1 VADASS
7 LPTIERA
14 RCSRAGRLRRAGL
27 RLLVPTALVVAVGVV
42 IAGPSVAADK
52 AEKAESSGKDEKKN
66 DKKDDK
72 KDEKKDEKKSEKDG
86 KAETGAKTAAASGNG
101 GAPGQPGE
109 AATPGSKGAA
119 AAPSADD
126 AASSKRRGPAL
137 LRSAQSKRPA
147 VSAPVAAKPGEE
159 PPPPSPLTMDAL
171 RQDMKR
177 GKDSGGISPD
187 APARTK
193 VEQVLAEMVKTR
205 AALRDDT
212 SKLENLTVEGLSAGD
227 AAAPG
232 GGPAAPGAPG
242 QPPQK
247 NPLDVLAKALRG
259 IKPDQAAP
267 IVARIDRR
275 LAATVLLKMP
285 PVDAGKIM
293 GALKPDVA
301 AEIATEI
308 AMRAKPQ
315 HPLVGMGVKR

>member
-1 VADASS
+1 VADAFSS
-7 LPTIERA
+7 LTIERA
-14 RCSRAGRLRRAGL
+14 RRSRAGRLRHAGL
-27 RLLVPTALVVAVGVV
+27 RLLLPTALVVAAVVGLV
-42 IAGPSVAADK
+42 IASPSVAADK
-52 AEKAESSGKDEKKN
+52 AEKVESAGKDEKKGE
-66 DKKDDK
+66 KKEEK
-72 KDEKKDEKKSEKDG
+72 KTEKDEKAQTSG
-86 KAETGAKTAAASGNG
+86 KTATASGIG
-101 GAPGQPGE
+101 GAPGQE
-109 AATPGSKGAA
+109 APAA
-119 AAPSADD
+119 AKGVAGAPPAED
-126 AASSKRRGPAL
+126 AASSKRHGPAL
-137 LRSAQSKRPA
+137 LRSAQSKRPVA
-147 VSAPVAAKPGEE
+147 VAPAPAKPGEE

-212 SKLENLTVEGLSAGD
+212 SKLENLTVDGLSAGE

-232 GGPAAPGAPG
+232 SGPAAPGAPG

-259 IKPDQAAP
+259 IKPDQAEP
-267 IVARIDRR
+267 IVTRIDRR
-275 LAATVLLKMP
+275 LAATILLKMP

-293 GALKPDVA
+293 GALKPEVA

-315 HPLVGMGVKR
+315 HPMLGMGAKR

>member
-1 VADASS
+1 MVEGPSPS
-7 LPTIERA
+7 MTKA
-14 RCSRAGRLRRAGL
+14 RPRRPGL
-27 RLLVPTALVVAVGVV
+27 RLLALVAGVGAGALLAPAGVA
-42 IAGPSVAADK
+42 AADK
-52 AEKAESSGKDEKKN
+52 TEKVEKTEKAGN
-66 DKKDDK
+66 A
-72 KDEKKDEKKSEKDG
+72 G
-86 KAETGAKTAAASGNG
+86 KAEKPAAPTTASGAG
-101 GAPGQPGE
+101 GAPGTE
-109 AATPGSKGAA
+109 ATPGAKGPSGAA
-119 AAPSADD
+119 AAEDGP
-126 AASSKRRGPAL
+126 SSKRRGPPL
-137 LRSAQSKRPA
+137 LRSAQAKRPA
-147 VSAPVAAKPGEE
+147 APAQSPAKPGED

-212 SKLENLTVEGLSAGD
+212 SKLENLTLDGLSSGEAG
-227 AAAPG
+227 APA
-232 GGPAAPGAPG
+232 GGPAVPGAPG

-275 LAATVLLKMP
+275 LAATVLLRMP

-315 HPLVGMGVKR
+315 HPLLGMGAKR

>member
-1 VADASS
+1 MADGLSRIAQ
-7 LPTIERA
+7 RDA
-14 RCSRAGRLRRAGL
+14 RAGRPGRAGARGL
-27 RLLVPTALVVAVGVV
+27 ALAMLVAGAALMPASVG
-42 IAGPSVAADK
+42 AADK
-52 AEKAESSGKDEKKN
+52 VEKAESADKGGSAAKPDKSDKSDKDKNEGGKT
-66 DKKDDK
+66 
-72 KDEKKDEKKSEKDG
+72 S
-86 KAETGAKTAAASGNG
+86 AAPGAG
-101 GAPGQPGE
+101 GAAGAE
-109 AATPGSKGAA
+109 AATAGAKSPTGA
-119 AAPSADD
+119 TEDGT
-126 AASSKRRGPAL
+126 SSKRHGPPL
-137 LRSAQSKRPA
+137 LRSAQTKRPA
-147 VSAPVAAKPGEE
+147 APPPAPVKPGED

-212 SKLENLTVEGLSAGD
+212 SRLENLTVDGLSAGD

-232 GGPAAPGAPG
+232 GGPAVPGAPG

-308 AMRAKPQ
+308 AMRARPQ
-315 HPLVGMGVKR
+315 HPLLGMGAKR

>member
-1 VADASS
+1 MDRRV
-7 LPTIERA
+7 
-14 RCSRAGRLRRAGL
+14 SRPRRAGVRAL
-27 RLLVPTALVVAVGVV
+27 AFGALVLGAGGVLAP
-42 IAGPSVAADK
+42 AGAAAADK
-52 AEKAESSGKDEKKN
+52 AEKVETAEKGANAGKPEKN
-66 DKKDDK
+66 
-72 KDEKKDEKKSEKDG
+72 
-86 KAETGAKTAAASGNG
+86 AKTDKNEKTAKPAASAGAG
-101 GAPGQPGE
+101 GAPGTE
-109 AATPGSKGAA
+109 AATPSANGQSGAA
-119 AAPSADD
+119 PAEDGT
-126 AASSKRRGPAL
+126 SSKRHGPPL
-137 LRSAQSKRPA
+137 LRSAQTKRPA
-147 VSAPVAAKPGEE
+147 AAPPPPVKPGED

-177 GKDSGGISPD
+177 GKDAGGISPD

-212 SKLENLTVEGLSAGD
+212 SKLESLTLDGLSAGE
-227 AAAPG
+227 AGAPG

-315 HPLVGMGVKR
+315 HPLLGMGAKR

>member
-1 VADASS
+1 VADVSARLAQREDSS
-7 LPTIERA
+7 RSP
-14 RCSRAGRLRRAGL
+14 AGRLRRFGRRVLGPA
-27 RLLVPTALVVAVGVV
+27 ALVAVMG
-42 IAGPSVAADK
+42 AGAARPGVAADK
-52 AEKAESSGKDEKKN
+52 AAKAESTEKSDKGKSDEKVSPADKDIKADKAAKADKADKA
-66 DKKDDK
+66 DKKDDA
-72 KDEKKDEKKSEKDG
+72 G
-86 KAETGAKTAAASGNG
+86 KPEADAKTAAAAGV
-101 GAPGQPGE
+101 APAE
-109 AATPGSKGAA
+109 DATG
-119 AAPSADD
+119 
-126 AASSKRRGPAL
+126 SKRRGPTL

-147 VSAPVAAKPGEE
+147 PPTPAAAKPGED

-177 GKDSGGISPD
+177 SKDSGGINPD

-205 AALRDDT
+205 TALRDDT
-212 SKLENLTVEGLSAGD
+212 SRLENLTLDGLSSGEAG
-227 AAAPG
+227 AAGAPG

-315 HPLVGMGVKR
+315 HPMLGMGAKR

>member
-1 VADASS
+1 VADTSPLAK
-7 LPTIERA
+7 EMGGRA
-14 RCSRAGRLRRAGL
+14 LAGRLRSSGL
-27 RLLVPTALVVAVGVV
+27 RLILSGALVVVIGAVV
-42 IAGPSVAADK
+42 ARPSVAADK
-52 AEKAESSGKDEKKN
+52 AETAEKGDKSDKAE
-66 DKKDDK
+66 
-72 KDEKKDEKKSEKDG
+72 
-86 KAETGAKTAAASGNG
+86 KAEKGAKSVTASGAA
-101 GAPGQPGE
+101 GASGQE
-109 AATPGSKGAA
+109 AATSSPKGAA
-119 AAPSADD
+119 AGAAADD

-137 LRSAQSKRPA
+137 LRSAPKRPA
-147 VSAPVAAKPGEE
+147 APPPPPAKPGED
-159 PPPPSPLTMDAL
+159 PAPPSPLTMDAL
-171 RQDMKR
+171 RQEVKR

-212 SKLENLTVEGLSAGD
+212 SKLENLTVDGLSAGE
-227 AAAPG
+227 AGAPG

-308 AMRAKPQ
+308 AMRARPQ
-315 HPLVGMGVKR
+315 HPLLGMGAKR

>member
-1 VADASS
+1 MAEASS
-7 LPTIERA
+7 AVVEMDR
-14 RCSRAGRLRRAGL
+14 RAGRLRRAAIRVLALGT
-27 RLLVPTALVVAVGVV
+27 LVGGAGAVLAPARVG
-42 IAGPSVAADK
+42 AADK
-52 AEKAESSGKDEKKN
+52 VEKVEASEKAANSGKLEKNEKPEKN
-66 DKKDDK
+66 
-72 KDEKKDEKKSEKDG
+72 
-86 KAETGAKTAAASGNG
+86 AKPAASAGGG
-101 GAPGQPGE
+101 GAAGTE
-109 AATPGSKGAA
+109 AATESAKGSSGAA
-119 AAPSADD
+119 PAEDGASA
-126 AASSKRRGPAL
+126 KRRGPQL

-147 VSAPVAAKPGEE
+147 AAAPPAVKPGED

-177 GKDSGGISPD
+177 GKDAGGISPD

-212 SKLENLTVEGLSAGD
+212 SKLENLTIDGLSAGE
-227 AAAPG
+227 A
-232 GGPAAPGAPG
+232 GGPGAGPAVPGAPG

-315 HPLVGMGVKR
+315 HQLLGMGAKR

>member
-1 VADASS
+1 MADTSPLAK
-7 LPTIERA
+7 EMGGRA
-14 RCSRAGRLRRAGL
+14 LAGRLRSSGL
-27 RLLVPTALVVAVGVV
+27 RLILSGALVVVIGAVV
-42 IAGPSVAADK
+42 ARPSVAADK
-52 AEKAESSGKDEKKN
+52 AETAEKGDKSDKAE
-66 DKKDDK
+66 
-72 KDEKKDEKKSEKDG
+72 
-86 KAETGAKTAAASGNG
+86 KAEKGAKSVTASGAA
-101 GAPGQPGE
+101 GASGQE
-109 AATPGSKGAA
+109 AATSSPKGAA
-119 AAPSADD
+119 AGAAADD

-137 LRSAQSKRPA
+137 LRSAPKRPA
-147 VSAPVAAKPGEE
+147 APPPPPAKPGED
-159 PPPPSPLTMDAL
+159 PAPPSPLTMDAL
-171 RQDMKR
+171 RQEVKR

-212 SKLENLTVEGLSAGD
+212 SKLENLTVDGLSAGE
-227 AAAPG
+227 AGAPG

-308 AMRAKPQ
+308 AMRARPQ
-315 HPLVGMGVKR
+315 HPLLGMGAKR

>member
-1 VADASS
+1 MADTSPLAK
-7 LPTIERA
+7 EMGGRA
-14 RCSRAGRLRRAGL
+14 LAGRLRSSGL
-27 RLLVPTALVVAVGVV
+27 RLILSGALVVVIGAVV
-42 IAGPSVAADK
+42 ARPSVAADK
-52 AEKAESSGKDEKKN
+52 AETADKSDKSDKAE
-66 DKKDDK
+66 
-72 KDEKKDEKKSEKDG
+72 
-86 KAETGAKTAAASGNG
+86 KAEKGAKSVTASGVA
-101 GAPGQPGE
+101 GASGQE
-109 AATPGSKGAA
+109 AATSSPKGAA
-119 AAPSADD
+119 AGAAADD

-137 LRSAQSKRPA
+137 LRSAPKRPA
-147 VSAPVAAKPGEE
+147 APPPPPAKPGED
-159 PPPPSPLTMDAL
+159 PAPPSPLTMDAL
-171 RQDMKR
+171 RQEVKR

-212 SKLENLTVEGLSAGD
+212 SKLENLTVDGLSAGE
-227 AAAPG
+227 AGAPG

-308 AMRAKPQ
+308 AMRARPQ
-315 HPLVGMGVKR
+315 HPLLGMGAKR